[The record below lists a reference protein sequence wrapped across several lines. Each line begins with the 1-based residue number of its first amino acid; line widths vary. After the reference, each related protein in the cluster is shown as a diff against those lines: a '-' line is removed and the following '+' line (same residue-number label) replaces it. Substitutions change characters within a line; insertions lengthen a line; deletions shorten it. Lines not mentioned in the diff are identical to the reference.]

1 MICIDKIVCIYRLH
15 SHIALFRDQVKYI
28 FMSSSMI
35 ATSLESRGD
44 GGTSTKKKMSQK
56 RCFFVYLGSYGDGK
70 RWNALG
76 LGQNGIL
83 VP

>member
-1 MICIDKIVCIYRLH
+1 MDCGSIH
-15 SHIALFRDQVKYI
+15 SIL
-28 FMSSSMI
+28 
-35 ATSLESRGD
+35 RG
-44 GGTSTKKKMSQK
+44 GGAISTKIKMSQK

-70 RWNALG
+70 RWTALG